1 MTEKTVPPLVKISEI
16 APSTESLQDDATTFK
31 PTDRNHLDVD
41 DEDLHIDR
49 RFQRKESIISSEISM
64 YVAEMKPKIPDGG
77 WGWLVVLACFY
88 INMISDGVGFTFGL
102 LYIEFLH
109 EFNAS
114 KSATSW
120 IGSLFMSI
128 PLIAG
133 PIGSAL
139 VDKYGC
145 QPMTVL
151 GGLICT
157 VGFVLSSYTRS
168 IGLLY
173 VTFGV
178 IGGLGLG
185 LCFVTAVVS
194 IAFWFEKRRTVA
206 LGLAASG
213 TGFGTVIFSPLSTCL
228 LNEYGWRGTVL
239 IIAGFFANMC
249 VCGMMMRDPDWIIE
263 TERRKRKKSS
273 PKNPS
278 SDASHSVSIQDLKNS
293 LKTGRDTQYL
303 LQNVD
308 TSLDLAE
315 KERFLSAVDLPTY
328 LKQNE
333 TVPLEVLQQVS
344 ENKQLY
350 NIILENYPNL
360 LNCKSISDKGLNA
373 LPNDAATA
381 TTRVPLKFSMKLKK
395 TDEEPNRNVEPV
407 FENKNHLEVATTNKV
422 PLLRS
427 LSMKTAKYQL
437 QLPHHSY
444 LKNIRFRRNS
454 MGYRGAML
462 NIHKYKLKAS
472 SCPNV
477 YKNSYNTLAFE
488 QEDRWYDEF
497 LEIFNNLGHLSLFL
511 ELHFLLLSIST
522 IILFIWFI
530 VPYFYLAEHMKR
542 TGYSETQSSLVLS
555 VIGFTNTVGMVVL
568 GWAGDRIDVAK
579 TYAVCL
585 VLCGVSVLSMMFFST
600 TYVMLIIN
608 GSFFGVFFASCLSL
622 TPSFLAQLVPLDDF
636 TMAYGLFLLCQG
648 IGNLTGPPLAGFLFD
663 VTQSWEQ
670 SFYQA
675 GFWIIVSGLLIA
687 VIPFTENRKLW
698 GDGPVLSHKSHRDR
712 DRSPAFGRFMM
723 AATRPSPS
731 TSA

>member
-1 MTEKTVPPLVKISEI
+1 MSSTNQNRVAPLVTISQV
-16 APSTESLQDDATTFK
+16 APSMESLE
-31 PTDRNHLDVD
+31 
-41 DEDLHIDR
+41 DEEEHKLHIDR
-49 RFQRKESIISSEISM
+49 RFQRKESIISSEISL
-64 YVAEMKPKIPDGG
+64 YVAEMKPRIPDGG

-102 LYIEFLH
+102 LFIEFLH
-109 EFNAS
+109 EFKAS

-120 IGSLFMSI
+120 IGSLFMAI

-145 QPMTVL
+145 QSMTVV

-157 VGFVLSSYTRS
+157 VGFVLSSYAKS
-168 IGLLY
+168 IGVMY
-173 VTFGV
+173 ITFGI

-213 TGFGTVIFSPLSTCL
+213 TGFGTVVFSPLSTCL
-228 LNEYGWRGTVL
+228 LFEFGWRGTLL
-239 IIAGFFANMC
+239 IVAGLFANMC
-249 VCGMMMRDPDWIIE
+249 VCGMLMRDPDWINE
-263 TERRKRKKSS
+263 TEDKKAKKLNKTPSCASSRKSS
-273 PKNPS
+273 I
-278 SDASHSVSIQDLKNS
+278 SIQDLKET
-293 LKTGRDTQYL
+293 LKNGGDTQYL

-308 TSLDLAE
+308 TCPDLSQ
-315 KERFLSAVDLPTY
+315 KERFFSAIDLPTF

-333 TVPLEVLQQVS
+333 TVPLEVLKQVS

-360 LNCKSISDKGLNA
+360 LNCKSISDKGLPA
-373 LPNDAATA
+373 LTNDASAVQ
-381 TTRVPLKFSMKLKK
+381 TRVPLRFSMKLKK
-395 TDEEPNRNVEPV
+395 TDELQKNGDPV
-407 FENKNHLEVATTNKV
+407 DLKKTDQKKYLEVSNKV

-427 LSMKTAKYQL
+427 FSTKSAKNQ
-437 QLPHHSY
+437 QQAPHHSY

-477 YKNSYNTLAFE
+477 YRNSYTTLAFE
-488 QEDRWYDEF
+488 KEDKWYDEF
-497 LEIFNNLGHLSLFL
+497 LEIVKDLSNVSLFL

-530 VPYFYLAEHMKR
+530 VPYFYLADHMQR
-542 TGYSETQSSLVLS
+542 IGYTETEASFIIS
-555 VIGFTNTVGMVVL
+555 VIGFTNTIGMILL
-568 GWAGDRIDVAK
+568 GWAGDRLNVAK
-579 TYAVCL
+579 TYATCL
-585 VLCGVSVLSMMFFST
+585 ILCGLSVASMMLFSSN
-600 TYVMLIIN
+600 YVMLIIN
-608 GSFFGVFFASCLSL
+608 GSLFGVFFASCLSL
-622 TPSFLAQLVPLDDF
+622 TPSLLAQLVPLDEF

-675 GFWIIVSGLLIA
+675 GFWIIISGLLIA
-687 VIPFTENRKLW
+687 VIPFTENRRLW
-698 GDGPVLSHKSHRDR
+698 GSSPLRSSRSHREIET
-712 DRSPAFGRFMM
+712 SPA
-723 AATRPSPS
+723 
-731 TSA
+731 